1 MEKNIILWGT
11 AEGIDQRYKIFS
23 KFNKNIIFIVLKNKP
38 QSGFWYDI
46 PAVTESEFEEKYN
59 GELVIITDRNDNE
72 AISFMKSKSVNYS
85 LLQDYYNEIGSE
97 FELEYMIGT
106 PSDFNEILS
115 LLKGNIL
122 TGTDIFGYKFYPIL
136 FKERLINIS
145 RSKEV
150 PEKVNIRLKHVM
162 WCGYYEDLLLVYNKS
177 PMCIAEDGFIR
188 SIEPH
193 LGVESKFTIG
203 MSAMIDCQG
212 LYINAKVPSRV
223 ENILTSNWE
232 ISNEELGRSKRII
245 EKIIKNKITKY
256 NHQPIREISV
266 GIKGRKKVLV
276 IDQVYGDRSIDLG
289 LANDEIF
296 KVMLSDAI
304 AENPDA
310 DIVVKTHP
318 DYRKGHFEKL
328 VSHGNVY
335 VITEG
340 INPICLLEKMD
351 KVYVCTSQMGFEALM
366 CGKEVH
372 TYGMPFYA
380 GWGITIDK
388 LKCERRNKR
397 RSMEEVFHAAYI
409 QCSTYISQKEERETD
424 IESVI
429 EEIIE
434 LREEYFDI
442 KYNSTDNRIAQ
453 HNKIINEIVSNSQ
466 GEIYNGELLFK
477 RNRERVLLCTDALN
491 YNGGAMAALYAARAL
506 LMENYDVTLVTHY
519 ADKRMIDENL
529 QYGFKILVVP
539 SMKNNVI
546 PSMMNLAE
554 YYDIILANTLTQK
567 HSAVNFIKVKPVFW
581 WIHEPSLFYNNAV
594 VKFVVDN
601 YDDKIH
607 IAAVSHIARDNFNAS
622 MLFSIENVMHY
633 GIPDEAINDKESNKI
648 IVALVGSIM
657 PRKGTDIFVNA
668 AKKNVISDNVEYWII
683 GSDMYAPENYLNE
696 INLLIG
702 DRKDIKLKGEYT
714 REQMK
719 AVMMCID
726 VIVVPS
732 REDPL
737 PITMTE
743 ALMNSSVA
751 IMSDRIGNS
760 IYIESKKN
768 GFVFE
773 SENVDELADTISY
786 VITNWDKMQS
796 VKKEARKTYENIF
809 TMEKFASNLKKELNT
824 AKYKYYSNIYINKHI
839 SNKDTNCYSKKS
851 LLQDI
856 KVHDIISFDV
866 FDTLLMRKTLYP
878 DQIFE
883 IMEDRAKKYGIDL
896 LGFVHSRK
904 IAEAPLWSGKF
915 QFKDIYKRLQDMLRL
930 SDDQRDWL
938 MNLEINTEK
947 SCIIPRHDMVD
958 AFNYA
963 KVQGKYIVLVTD
975 MYHSKETIT
984 EFLEGIGITGYDEI
998 FISAEYGHSKAG
1010 GLFLD
1015 VKKKCGEGTILHI
1028 GDNPNADVK
1037 PAMQNGIDTF
1047 LIESSR
1053 DILQKS
1059 PLGELIDHARNS
1071 NELSLLGL
1079 VASEVYNS
1087 PFSLDS
1093 NKIHISDV
1101 KNMIYSFIAPLAT
1114 GFMLWIK
1121 NMIIAENYEGILFSA
1136 RDCYVMKKMYE
1147 ILINHEIANKT
1158 DLVYFYTS
1166 RKAAALI
1173 CKDDQLIRKIYPDF
1187 NANEIINGGYNR
1199 SKCRENYIK
1208 YINSLNIKENG
1219 KYAMVDLSSRGTAQY
1234 FIQSIFPGDIKGLFL
1249 RRLEHRPFISVNADS
1264 YAYRKQF
1271 VVMYNAIL
1279 ESIFTSFEPSLE
1291 SFDDN
1296 GKAIFADKPQSKENM
1311 VYIQKCHEAIL
1322 EFFEEYVSNL
1332 YINNINIDF
1341 NFVFKIMQT
1350 FSSNSFI
1357 VDECIFDKIYIDD
1370 GERKEYIAKFLPE
1383 KKVIEVENKI
1393 MSNNQII
1400 TNKSIGYYHC
1410 FPFND
1415 IPKNSKVII
1424 YGMGEV
1430 GRHYLKQ
1437 IRLTNYCDVEFATDG
1452 NWQNIDYVDVKMVP
1466 PEEIAKSNSII
1477 VIANGNAGAANEIK
1491 SKLLSLGITE
1501 SRIIWNDMIISE
1513 AMVTETLVGNT
1524 NKKLGH
1530 YHIFPFANIKKGEQI
1545 IIWGMGEV
1553 GRHYVKQLKKTGYA
1567 SINFAVDSNWK
1578 NINNAPVNTF
1588 STDILKSKVNAKIV
1602 IANGNAGV
1610 ADKIIQQLKAW
1621 GYSDEQIVW
1630 NDLIVSESLVVQ
1642 GATSSKS
1649 TVPAKVSLPEPKKVT
1664 SANSN
1669 AGKNGNVLIKAPID
1683 KMNAVLEQV
1692 LKSQKDIEI
1701 VFSDK

>member
-1 MEKNIILWGT
+1 
-11 AEGIDQRYKIFS
+11 
-23 KFNKNIIFIVLKNKP
+23 
-38 QSGFWYDI
+38 
-46 PAVTESEFEEKYN
+46 
-59 GELVIITDRNDNE
+59 
-72 AISFMKSKSVNYS
+72 
-85 LLQDYYNEIGSE
+85 
-97 FELEYMIGT
+97 
-106 PSDFNEILS
+106 
-115 LLKGNIL
+115 
-122 TGTDIFGYKFYPIL
+122 
-136 FKERLINIS
+136 
-145 RSKEV
+145 
-150 PEKVNIRLKHVM
+150 
-162 WCGYYEDLLLVYNKS
+162 
-177 PMCIAEDGFIR
+177 
-188 SIEPH
+188 
-193 LGVESKFTIG
+193 
-203 MSAMIDCQG
+203 
-212 LYINAKVPSRV
+212 
-223 ENILTSNWE
+223 
-232 ISNEELGRSKRII
+232 
-245 EKIIKNKITKY
+245 
-256 NHQPIREISV
+256 
-266 GIKGRKKVLV
+266 
-276 IDQVYGDRSIDLG
+276 
-289 LANDEIF
+289 
-296 KVMLSDAI
+296 
-304 AENPDA
+304 
-310 DIVVKTHP
+310 
-318 DYRKGHFEKL
+318 
-328 VSHGNVY
+328 
-335 VITEG
+335 
-340 INPICLLEKMD
+340 
-351 KVYVCTSQMGFEALM
+351 
-366 CGKEVH
+366 
-372 TYGMPFYA
+372 
-380 GWGITIDK
+380 
-388 LKCERRNKR
+388 
-397 RSMEEVFHAAYI
+397 
-409 QCSTYISQKEERETD
+409 
-424 IESVI
+424 
-429 EEIIE
+429 
-434 LREEYFDI
+434 
-442 KYNSTDNRIAQ
+442 
-453 HNKIINEIVSNSQ
+453 
-466 GEIYNGELLFK
+466 
-477 RNRERVLLCTDALN
+477 
-491 YNGGAMAALYAARAL
+491 
-506 LMENYDVTLVTHY
+506 
-519 ADKRMIDENL
+519 
-529 QYGFKILVVP
+529 
-539 SMKNNVI
+539 
-546 PSMMNLAE
+546 
-554 YYDIILANTLTQK
+554 
-567 HSAVNFIKVKPVFW
+567 
-581 WIHEPSLFYNNAV
+581 
-594 VKFVVDN
+594 
-601 YDDKIH
+601 
-607 IAAVSHIARDNFNAS
+607 
-622 MLFSIENVMHY
+622 
-633 GIPDEAINDKESNKI
+633 
-648 IVALVGSIM
+648 M

-668 AKKNVISDNVEYWII
+668 AKKNAISDNVEYWII

-760 IYIESKKN
+760 IYIESGKN

-773 SENVDELADTISY
+773 SENIDELADIISY
-786 VITNWDKMQS
+786 VITHWDKMQS

-824 AKYKYYSNIYINKHI
+824 AKHKYYSNIYINKHI

-856 KVHDIISFDV
+856 KVHDIISFDI

-883 IMEDRAKKYGIDL
+883 IMEDRAIKNGINIS
-896 LGFVHSRK
+896 GFVHTRK
-904 IAEAPLWSGKF
+904 IAEGPLWSGKF
-915 QFKDIYKRLQDMLRL
+915 EFKDIYIRIQELLQL
-930 SDDQRDWL
+930 SDEDRDWL
-938 MNLEINTEK
+938 MDLEIAVEK
-947 SCIIPRHDMVD
+947 SCIVPRRDLVD

-963 KVQGKYIVLVTD
+963 KQNGKYIVLVSD
-975 MYHSKETIT
+975 MYHSKETIS
-984 EFLEGIGITGYDEI
+984 EILSGIGVTGYDEI
-998 FISAEYGHSKAG
+998 IISAEYGHSKAG

-1015 VKKKCGEGTILHI
+1015 AKKKCGEGTILHI

-1173 CKDDQLIRKIYPDF
+1173 CKDDLIRKIYPEF

-1322 EFFEEYVSNL
+1322 EFFEEYASKL

-1350 FSSNSFI
+1350 FSSNNFI
-1357 VDECIFDKIYIDD
+1357 IDECIFDKIYIDD
-1370 GERKEYIAKFLPE
+1370 GERKEYITKFLPE

-1415 IPKNSKVII
+1415 IKKNSKVII

-1437 IRLTNYCDVEFATDG
+1437 IRLTNYCNVEFATDS
-1452 NWQNIDYVDVKMVP
+1452 NWQNIYDIDVKMVS
-1466 PEEIAKSNSII
+1466 PEEIAKSNNMI
-1477 VIANGNAGAANEIK
+1477 VIANGNAGAVNEIK

-1567 SINFAVDSNWK
+1567 SVNFAVDSNWK
-1578 NINNAPVNTF
+1578 NINNAPVDTF
-1588 STDILKSKVNAKIV
+1588 STDILKSKVNAKII
-1602 IANGNAGV
+1602 IANGNEAV
-1610 ADKIIQQLKAW
+1610 AQEIRQQLQDW
-1621 GYSDEQIVW
+1621 GYSEKQILW
-1630 NDLIVSESLVVQ
+1630 NDKIVSENLVVQ
-1642 GATSSKS
+1642 PIATSTKSILAPAPQSKLIS
-1649 TVPAKVSLPEPKKVT
+1649 PSQTVVPTTAKKDS
-1664 SANSN
+1664 SN
-1669 AGKNGNVLIKAPID
+1669 NNNVRIKAPTD
-1683 KMNAVLEQV
+1683 KLKEVLEQV
-1692 LKSQKDIEI
+1692 LKSSREIEI
-1701 VFSDK
+1701 EFK

>member
-11 AEGIDQRYKIFS
+11 AEGIGERYKLLE
-23 KFNKNIIFIVLKNKP
+23 KFGFTIVSIVLDDEYLNTIWN
-38 QSGFWYDI
+38 GI
-46 PAVTESEFEEKYN
+46 PVIKKDNFIKRYKE
-59 GELVIITDRNDNE
+59 ELVVITDRNNKT
-72 AISFMKSKSVNYS
+72 ISEFFIKKNIKYIF
-85 LLQDYYNEIGSE
+85 LRELYYQIGNEIQLNYMSGSPE
-97 FELEYMIGT
+97 NFR
-106 PSDFNEILS
+106 D
-115 LLKGNIL
+115 IL
-122 TGTDIFGYKFYPIL
+122 TLLDSNIQTTSHVINSKHLLYNAL
-136 FKERLINIS
+136 FHNRMIDVVNDDEEINGIRLIHSLGGCTYDEIY
-145 RSKEV
+145 
-150 PEKVNIRLKHVM
+150 LM
-162 WCGYYEDLLLVYNKS
+162 LLNDK
-177 PMCIAEDGFIR
+177 PICFAEDGFIR
-188 SIEPH
+188 SVTPFNS
-193 LGVESKFTIG
+193 GVSNRKYLVG
-203 MSAMIDCQG
+203 MSAVLDYKGI
-212 LYINAKVPSRV
+212 YINAKVPSGL
-223 ENILTSNWE
+223 ENILNSEWQ
-232 ISNEELGRSKRII
+232 ISEDEFNRSKLLI
-245 EKIIKNKITKY
+245 NKIKKHKISKY
-256 NHQPIREISV
+256 NHQKIIEVNI
-266 GIKGRKKVLV
+266 GGENNDKILV
-276 IDQVYGDRSIDLG
+276 IDQVFGDRSIDLG
-289 LANDEIF
+289 LANDDTFVTMLKDAIEENPNAEIIV
-296 KVMLSDAI
+296 KCHPDRRRGHYEHLKSNGNIYILSD
-304 AENPDA
+304 D
-310 DIVVKTHP
+310 
-318 DYRKGHFEKL
+318 
-328 VSHGNVY
+328 
-335 VITEG
+335 
-340 INPICLLEKMD
+340 INPICLLEKVN

-372 TYGMPFYA
+372 AYGMPFYA
-380 GWGITIDK
+380 GWGLTIDK
-388 LKCERRNKR
+388 LKCQRRKKKR
-397 RSMEEVFHAAYI
+397 SVEEVFHAAYI
-409 QCSTYISQKEERETD
+409 QYSKYMSWKNNCETD
-424 IESVI
+424 IEHI
-429 EEIIE
+429 IDEIIC
-434 LREEYFDI
+434 LRGEYF
-442 KYNSTDNRIAQ
+442 
-453 HNKIINEIVSNSQ
+453 
-466 GEIYNGELLFK
+466 
-477 RNRERVLLCTDALN
+477 
-491 YNGGAMAALYAARAL
+491 
-506 LMENYDVTLVTHY
+506 
-519 ADKRMIDENL
+519 
-529 QYGFKILVVP
+529 
-539 SMKNNVI
+539 
-546 PSMMNLAE
+546 
-554 YYDIILANTLTQK
+554 
-567 HSAVNFIKVKPVFW
+567 
-581 WIHEPSLFYNNAV
+581 
-594 VKFVVDN
+594 
-601 YDDKIH
+601 
-607 IAAVSHIARDNFNAS
+607 S
-622 MLFSIENVMHY
+622 MLNNNLIEPISLC
-633 GIPDEAINDKESNKI
+633 G
-648 IVALVGSIM
+648 
-657 PRKGTDIFVNA
+657 
-668 AKKNVISDNVEYWII
+668 KN
-683 GSDMYAPENYLNE
+683 
-696 INLLIG
+696 
-702 DRKDIKLKGEYT
+702 
-714 REQMK
+714 
-719 AVMMCID
+719 
-726 VIVVPS
+726 
-732 REDPL
+732 
-737 PITMTE
+737 ITIQE
-743 ALMNSSVA
+743 
-751 IMSDRIGNS
+751 R
-760 IYIESKKN
+760 
-768 GFVFE
+768 
-773 SENVDELADTISY
+773 
-786 VITNWDKMQS
+786 
-796 VKKEARKTYENIF
+796 
-809 TMEKFASNLKKELNT
+809 
-824 AKYKYYSNIYINKHI
+824 KYYSKGYL
-839 SNKDTNCYSKKS
+839 C
-851 LLQDI
+851 QDI
-856 KVHDIISFDV
+856 EDHDIISFDV

-896 LGFVHSRK
+896 PGFVHSRK

-1173 CKDDQLIRKIYPDF
+1173 CKDDQLIRKIYPEF

-1530 YHIFPFANIKKGEQI
+1530 YHIFPFANVKKGEQI

-1649 TVPAKVSLPEPKKVT
+1649 TVPAKVSLPEPKKVI
-1664 SANSN
+1664 SENSN
-1669 AGKNGNVLIKAPID
+1669 TDKRGNVLIKAPVD
-1683 KMNAVLEQV
+1683 KLNVVLEQV

-1701 VFSDK
+1701 VFS